1 MGTVLVNGKPVEIAD
16 GERLNA
22 IQAAERGGVDIPHYC
37 WHEALSVPA
46 SCRMCLVETGERKPD
61 GSIAMG
67 PKLVPACQTP
77 AKDGLVVVADS
88 QNVKDSQA
96 QVLEYLLLNHPL
108 DCPTCDQAGEC
119 FLQDYS
125 YRFGHAHSRVHE
137 PKLRRK
143 DKDYIGDQI
152 TLFTDRC
159 VMCSRCVRFTREISG
174 TSEMQIINR
183 GSHAEI
189 DIFPGQPCNNKLAGN
204 VVDICPVGA
213 LCSKDFLYKQ
223 RVWWLKSK
231 SSVCPN
237 CSTGCSISVDQN
249 DEHVYRLR
257 PRYNPKAQG
266 DFMCDEGRFG
276 FKYVHNPDRLVLP
289 IARSSN
295 GCPADDWNALLPAV
309 QTALREA
316 AQARPAALAAVLSP
330 WMTCEDAFLLAKYMK
345 SLAPAV
351 RLAMG
356 PVRVVGEDDQYP
368 KLINGQPADPVK
380 FTIRAEKCPNR
391 AGVAE
396 ILKHF
401 EGKVVS
407 FDELKSQVAAGE
419 IDSLYAVG
427 GDREPWVT
435 DADRTWLAKLKL
447 LIVQDIL
454 PSTASELAHYLLP
467 AGSFVEKDGTFINH
481 AGLAQTIERSVRG
494 PGESRPDGRILWDLA
509 GRRGLFHAATVRA
522 EIGSEIESLAAL
534 RSPSLGPTGRL
545 LSEGPAPE
553 NSPKAAAPGQEVAGR
568 V

>member
-1 MGTVLVNGKPVEIAD
+1 MGTVLVNGKPVEIGE

-22 IQAAERGGVDIPHYC
+22 IQAAERGGVDIPRYC
-37 WHEALSVPA
+37 WHPALTVVA
-46 SCRMCLVETGERKPD
+46 SCRMCLVETGEKKPD
-61 GSIAMG
+61 GTIAMV

-77 AKDGLVVVADS
+77 AKDGLVIVTDS
-88 QNVKDSQA
+88 QKVKASQA

-125 YRFGHAHSRVHE
+125 YRFGHAHSRLHE
-137 PKLRRK
+137 PKIRRE
-143 DKDYIGDQI
+143 DKDHIGDKI
-152 TLFTDRC
+152 VLFTDRC

-174 TSEMQIINR
+174 TAELQVINR
-183 GSHAEI
+183 GSHSEI
-189 DIFPGQPCNNKLAGN
+189 DTFPGQPCNNKLAGN

-223 RVWWLKSK
+223 RVWWLQAKQ
-231 SSVCPN
+231 SVCPN

-249 DEHVYRLR
+249 NDTIYRLQ

-266 DFMCDEGRFG
+266 HFMCDEGRFG
-276 FKYVHNPDRLVLP
+276 FKYVHDPNRLVLP

-295 GCPADDWNALLPAV
+295 GRPANDWSAVLPAV
-309 QTALREA
+309 RSGLKDAAKSRPTAV
-316 AQARPAALAAVLSP
+316 AAVLSP
-330 WMTCEDAFLLAKYMK
+330 WMTCEEAFLLAKYMK
-345 SLAPAV
+345 SLSSDV

-356 PVRVVGEDDQYP
+356 PVSIVGEDDRYP
-368 KLINGQPADPVK
+368 KRVDGQPAEPTK

-391 AGVAE
+391 IGVAE

-401 EGKVVS
+401 GGQVVS
-407 FDELKSQVAAGE
+407 FDELKAQIADGR

-435 DADRTWLAKLKL
+435 EADRGWLSKLKL

-454 PSTASELAHYLLP
+454 PSPASELAHYLLP
-467 AGSFVEKDGTFINH
+467 GAAFAEKDGTFINH
-481 AGLAQTIERSVRG
+481 AGLAQGIERAIRS
-494 PGESRPDGRILWDLA
+494 PGEARPDGRILWELA
-509 GRRGLFHAATVRA
+509 GRRGLFHAPTLRT
-522 EIGSEIESLAAL
+522 EIASEIESLAAL
-534 RSPSLGPTGRL
+534 RSESLGPTGRL
-545 LSEGPAPE
+545 LSEGPVDDI
-553 NSPKAAAPGQEVAGR
+553 AAAPGAPSEQPVGN

>member
-1 MGTVLVNGKPVEIAD
+1 M
-16 GERLNA
+16 
-22 IQAAERGGVDIPHYC
+22 
-37 WHEALSVPA
+37 
-46 SCRMCLVETGERKPD
+46 
-61 GSIAMG
+61 
-67 PKLVPACQTP
+67 
-77 AKDGLVVVADS
+77 
-88 QNVKDSQA
+88 
-96 QVLEYLLLNHPL
+96 LEYLLLNHPL

-137 PKLRRK
+137 PKIRRK

-174 TSEMQIINR
+174 TAEMQIINR

-237 CSTGCSISVDQN
+237 CSTGCSISVDEN
-249 DEHVYRLR
+249 NEHVYRLR

-266 DFMCDEGRFG
+266 HFMCDEGRFG

-289 IARSSN
+289 IAKSTN
-295 GCPADDWNALLPAV
+295 GRPANDWNALLPAV

-316 AQARPAALAAVLSP
+316 AQARPTALAAVLSP

-345 SLAPAV
+345 SLAPTV

-368 KLINGQPADPVK
+368 KLINGQPAEPVT

-427 GDREPWVT
+427 GDREPWVS
-435 DADRTWLAKLKL
+435 DADRTWLSKLKL

-522 EIGSEIESLAAL
+522 EIGSEIKSLAAL

-545 LSEGPAPE
+545 LSEGPASE
-553 NSPKAAAPGQEVAGR
+553 NSQKAAAPGQEVAGR

>member
-22 IQAAERGGVDIPHYC
+22 IQAAERGGVDIPRYC
-37 WHEALSVPA
+37 WHPALTVVA

-77 AKDGLVVVADS
+77 AKDGLVIVSDS
-88 QNVKDSQA
+88 QKVKDSQA

-137 PKLRRK
+137 PKIRRK
-143 DKDYIGDQI
+143 DKDYIGDEI

-174 TSEMQIINR
+174 TGEMQIINR

-249 DEHVYRLR
+249 NEHVYRLR

-266 DFMCDEGRFG
+266 QFMCDEGRFG

-295 GCPADDWNALLPAV
+295 GRPANDWNALLPAV

-316 AQARPAALAAVLSP
+316 AQARPTALAAVLSP

-522 EIGSEIESLAAL
+522 EIGSEIESLAAF
-534 RSPSLGPTGRL
+534 RSPTLGPTGRL
-545 LSEGPAPE
+545 LSEGPASE
-553 NSPKAAAPGQEVAGR
+553 NSAKAASPGQEVAGR